1 MTNIDFIIGAVESA
15 SGVDPGSIT
24 GPRRTRSV
32 AYARFAAVWL
42 IRRNRMTNNDQS
54 NHAAASPTNSEAVR
68 SGDWLDDAAGCP
80 ECGKPLKPKKS
91 WGGLMACYCRWGG
104 RRPSVNQIVASADAY
119 EREQAAARAS
129 SSAKLSHEEGGKDL

>member
-42 IRRNRMTNNDQS
+42 IRKRYPSWSLKQLSGAVGRAD
-54 NHAAASPTNSEAVR
+54 HATAINALRQASRLIQRDESFLN
-68 SGDWLDDAAGCP
+68 
-80 ECGKPLKPKKS
+80 
-91 WGGLMACYCRWGG
+91 MI
-104 RRPSVNQIVASADAY
+104 RRATAFPVNP
-119 EREQAAARAS
+119 
-129 SSAKLSHEEGGKDL
+129 